1 MTGLRNSHKCT
12 AKWRPRPVCA
22 SSKRQQLVLKQMKIL
37 SLSEE
42 IAIATSYSFYR
53 YKNKQ
58 LIIFWSDRCFT
69 KVSVLNHFGED
80 QFVQQ
85 TRADTCSTNWKSF
98 FDLNVTFVLNL
109 RSFSALRYKGRHRQL
124 PSMKIIFFWSRLS
137 HLHYYVTL
145 CI

>member
-1 MTGLRNSHKCT
+1 MNYISLHYWLHFITLLITSLFCPSQITGLRNSHKCT

-58 LIIFWSDRCFT
+58 LIIFWSDCCFT
-69 KVSVLNHFGED
+69 KVCAQSLWRRPVCPTD
-80 QFVQQ
+80 
-85 TRADTCSTNWKSF
+85 KS
-98 FDLNVTFVLNL
+98 
-109 RSFSALRYKGRHRQL
+109 RHLLHQL
-124 PSMKIIFFWSRLS
+124 KILFWSQCQIC
-137 HLHYYVTL
+137 VEFM
-145 CI
+145 CKVVFCP